1 MTNISLKQ
9 RAEEW
14 IKREEGFRP
23 TVYICSA
30 GVGTIGHGITWI
42 TEEESAMLVGNR
54 VNLCIKQLEE
64 ILSEKEVSLDD
75 FRKTIIVDML
85 YQLGL
90 SGVKGFKKMWTAL
103 RDMDYELAA
112 DEMLDSKWH
121 IDTPVRCECLAK
133 RMRMGG

>member
-14 IKREEGFRP
+14 IKREEGFSP
-23 TVYICSA
+23 TVYVCSA

-42 TEEESAMLVGNR
+42 TEEESAMIVSNR
-54 VNLCIKQLEE
+54 VKMCIEQLEDLLLE
-64 ILSEKEVSLDD
+64 WEVSLDD

-85 YQLGL
+85 YQIGL
-90 SGVKGFKKMWTAL
+90 PKVKGFKKMWKAL
-103 RDMDYELAA
+103 QDMDYDVAA
-112 DEMLDSKWH
+112 DEMLNSKWH
-121 IDTPVRCECLAK
+121 IQTPVRCEQLAK

>member
-14 IKREEGFRP
+14 IKREEGFSP
-23 TVYICSA
+23 TVYVCSA

-42 TEEESAMLVGNR
+42 TEEESAMIVSNR
-54 VNLCIKQLEE
+54 VKMCIEQLEDLLLE
-64 ILSEKEVSLDD
+64 WEVSLDD

-90 SGVKGFKKMWTAL
+90 PKVKGFKKMWKAL
-103 RDMDYELAA
+103 QDMDYDVAA
-112 DEMLDSKWH
+112 DEMLNSKWH
-121 IDTPVRCECLAK
+121 IQTPVRCEQLAK

>member
-1 MTNISLKQ
+1 MTSISLKQ

-14 IKREEGFRP
+14 IKREEGFSP
-23 TVYICSA
+23 TVYACSV

-42 TEEESAMLVGNR
+42 TEEESAMIVSNR
-54 VNLCIKQLEE
+54 VKMCIEQLEDLLLE
-64 ILSEKEVSLDD
+64 WEVSLDD

-90 SGVKGFKKMWTAL
+90 PKVKGFKKMWKAL
-103 RDMDYELAA
+103 QDMDYDVAA
-112 DEMLDSKWH
+112 DEMLNSKWH
-121 IDTPVRCECLAK
+121 IQTPVRCEQLAK